1 MIEAPRGDQLRRGYG
16 RAGFAVEPLDASGA
30 LRVLQSPLD
39 DPPSSPTLDIDVII
53 PAFNE
58 EARLPSTLVQTID
71 FLATRKWS
79 SRVVVVDNG
88 SADNTTETVHRVA
101 AGVSSAVGVVVVG
114 CSRPGKGAAVRRGL
128 LSSTA
133 RYVGF
138 FDADLAT
145 PVDTLDVTFRHLQ
158 RGAAAV
164 IASRHMPGSI
174 FVCRQPLVRRAGGVV
189 FRLLAHSLVGGVRDT
204 QCGFKFFERGAV
216 QRALVECRTSGF
228 AFDVELLRRLQ
239 YNGGRIVEVPVAWT
253 DDGRSTFHPVRDGI
267 AAFDAVL
274 QMRRIRFP

>member
-1 MIEAPRGDQLRRGYG
+1 MIEAREGDQLRRGRG
-16 RAGFAVEPLDASGA
+16 RARFAVGQLDASGA
-30 LRVLQSPLD
+30 LRVLQSPSD
-39 DPPSSPTLDIDVII
+39 DPPSSPILDIDVII

-58 EARLPSTLVQTID
+58 ETRLPSTLMQTID
-71 FLATRKWS
+71 FLATKEWS

-88 SADNTTETVHRVA
+88 SADNTIEMVHRVA
-101 AGVSSAVGVVVVG
+101 AGLSSAVDVVVVG

-145 PVDTLDVTFRHLQ
+145 PVETLDVTFRHLQ

-164 IASRHMPGSI
+164 IASRHMPGST
-174 FVCRQPLVRRAGGVV
+174 FLRRQPLVRRAGGAV
-189 FRLLAHSLVGGVRDT
+189 FRLLTHSLVDGVWDT
-204 QCGFKFFERGAV
+204 QCGFKFFERRAV

-228 AFDVELLRRLQ
+228 AFDVELLQRLQ
-239 YNGGRIVEVPVAWT
+239 HDGGRIVEVPVAWT

-274 QMRRIRFP
+274 QMQRIRFP